1 MSYKSGFISIIGR
14 PNVGKSTLINR
25 IIGEKIA
32 ITSPRPQTTRN
43 RLQAVYTTEKGQM
56 IFVDTPGIHKAKNKL
71 DNYMMNQAFKSMEGI
86 DLLIFLVDGST
97 YFGKGDDF
105 IYRQIKGINIPVLVV
120 LNKIDQLDKKDLI
133 KKISDY
139 ETKIGGDIIPI
150 SARDGTNMEELINTI
165 YNYLPEGPKYY
176 PDDMITD
183 QIEQF
188 IVAEI
193 IREKI
198 FYLTR
203 EEIPYGVAVV
213 IEEMKERENG
223 LFYIRAYIYVEKK
236 SHKGIVIGKN
246 GKKLKQIGLQARQ
259 DIEKLLQTEV
269 YIDLWVKI
277 LKDWREKDNLVKR
290 MGYKD

>member
-1 MSYKSGFISIIGR
+1 
-14 PNVGKSTLINR
+14 
-25 IIGEKIA
+25 
-32 ITSPRPQTTRN
+32 
-43 RLQAVYTTEKGQM
+43 
-56 IFVDTPGIHKAKNKL
+56 
-71 DNYMMNQAFKSMEGI
+71 
-86 DLLIFLVDGST
+86 
-97 YFGKGDDF
+97 
-105 IYRQIKGINIPVLVV
+105 
-120 LNKIDQLDKKDLI
+120 
-133 KKISDY
+133 
-139 ETKIGGDIIPI
+139 
-150 SARDGTNMEELINTI
+150 
-165 YNYLPEGPKYY
+165 Y